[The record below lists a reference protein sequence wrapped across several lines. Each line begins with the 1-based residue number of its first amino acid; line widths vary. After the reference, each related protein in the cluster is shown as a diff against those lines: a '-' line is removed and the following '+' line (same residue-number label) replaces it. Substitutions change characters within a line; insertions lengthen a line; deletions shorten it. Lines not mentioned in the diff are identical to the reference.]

1 MENLLGTAGGPMLNI
16 INSKGL
22 SNILV
27 IVTRYFGG
35 ILLGTGGLVRAYS
48 EATELA
54 LDNANIVNKELGIE
68 AKFEIAYS
76 DLTKLQYYFER
87 NNIKILDKNFE
98 ENVQVIFEIN
108 KEKFEKILENKEN
121 FNFKILKNEILNDK
135 YIEIIL

>member
-1 MENLLGTAGGPMLNI
+1 MLNI
-16 INSKGL
+16 LNSKGL

-48 EATELA
+48 EATECA
-54 LDNANIVNKELGIE
+54 LENAKIVNKELGIE
-68 AKFEIAYS
+68 AKFEVSYS
-76 DLTKLQYYFER
+76 DLSKLQYYFDKS
-87 NNIKILDKNFE
+87 NIKILNKSFE

-108 KEKFEKILENKEN
+108 KEKFEEILLNKEN
-121 FNFKILKNEILNDK
+121 LNFKILKNEILKDK

>member
-1 MENLLGTAGGPMLNI
+1 MVNLLGTAGGPMLNI

-54 LDNANIVNKELGIE
+54 LENASIVNKELGIE
-68 AKFEIAYS
+68 AKFEVTYS

-87 NNIKILDKNFE
+87 NNIKILDKKFE

-108 KEKFEKILENKEN
+108 RDKLEEILNNKEN
-121 FNFKILKNEILNDK
+121 FNFKILKNEILKDK